1 MHHVSWHRASA
12 FEPEQY
18 RDLLSDRTAV
28 VHSLG
33 ILLED
38 AGYKKAIKD
47 GNVFGVARAVG
58 ASLFGG
64 PAPLRGKEEM
74 RRGYEGMNRDSG
86 EYCPRGVFVVSLV
99 CGRQS
104 ADEAALTVLDTYLDR
119 LSSSSASSTSA
130 SAVSTPSATDP
141 SPAFVYISAADAF
154 RPLIPARYLETKRE
168 AEAGIA
174 VRCAEH
180 ADKGVRG
187 IYMRPGTLC
196 YLLPSIACS
205 ATLARHR
212 HDRGNIHRDIG
223 MGGER

>member
-1 MHHVSWHRASA
+1 MHHVTWHCASA

-86 EYCPRGVFVVSLV
+86 E
-99 CGRQS
+99 
-104 ADEAALTVLDTYLDR
+104 
-119 LSSSSASSTSA
+119 
-130 SAVSTPSATDP
+130 
-141 SPAFVYISAADAF
+141 
-154 RPLIPARYLETKRE
+154 
-168 AEAGIA
+168 
-174 VRCAEH
+174 
-180 ADKGVRG
+180 
-187 IYMRPGTLC
+187 
-196 YLLPSIACS
+196 LLPS
-205 ATLARHR
+205 
-212 HDRGNIHRDIG
+212 
-223 MGGER
+223 E